1 MTLQKIFHCAQDV
14 ITGVSFKMMAIAL
27 VYIDDIEDENIAHL
41 EPILKISSKK
51 IRSFFEKQLNS

>member
-1 MTLQKIFHCAQDV
+1 
-14 ITGVSFKMMAIAL
+14 MMAIAL